1 MSRQTNSD
9 VDPPAG
15 LVSNF
20 FEKLAH
26 GFNNAF
32 SRQAANQTPQ
42 RGSEDRSSRMSCRCH
57 LPEEMAWVLEIKFA
71 SDLEFPRDTEPEWR
85 ASLRVNTHDVPRLM
99 REGFYWSEANVN
111 QERGE
116 YACYP
121 HEENPSFQRFN
132 RTYHLEDLEDDPQW
146 VAELT
151 VYSHELRV
159 LSEFRI
165 RNLKIEDTLSAVAYR
180 PHDHWV
186 YFYHVHAPWQ
196 CINAIYDD
204 MPLKG
209 WWPWPKELK
218 AEDETE
224 DEIENEV
231 EEEAEEEA
239 EDEAE
244 NEVEDEAQV

>member
-1 MSRQTNSD
+1 
-9 VDPPAG
+9 
-15 LVSNF
+15 
-20 FEKLAH
+20 
-26 GFNNAF
+26 
-32 SRQAANQTPQ
+32 
-42 RGSEDRSSRMSCRCH
+42 
-57 LPEEMAWVLEIKFA
+57 MAWVLEIKFA
-71 SDLEFPRDTEPEWR
+71 SDLDFPRDTEPEWR
-85 ASLRVNTHDVPRLM
+85 ASLRVNTHDVPKLM

-121 HEENPSFQRFN
+121 HENQRPQTFC
-132 RTYHLEDLEDDPQW
+132 RTYHLGDLQDDPQW

-151 VYSHELRV
+151 VCSHELRV

-218 AEDETE
+218 AEAETEDETE

-231 EEEAEEEA
+231 QEEAEEEA
-239 EDEAE
+239 EDEEE
-244 NEVEDEAQV
+244 NEAEDEAQV